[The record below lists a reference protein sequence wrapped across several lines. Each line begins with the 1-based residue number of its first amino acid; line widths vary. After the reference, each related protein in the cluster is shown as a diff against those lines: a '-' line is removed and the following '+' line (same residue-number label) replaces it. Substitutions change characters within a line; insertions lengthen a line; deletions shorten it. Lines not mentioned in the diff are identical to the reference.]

1 MTAVPDKGTSQLE
14 QTKVIGWP
22 LVVAYQYR
30 PALGPPAQGAFHH
43 PPPSRVGFLARLVQ
57 FLFANT
63 PDVRLVSGVSDGPV
77 ADGIVMPL
85 VQTQVLGAFRPLHH
99 YALQRRPEEFR
110 IVDISSGHHYA
121 QWPACRADQDAFL
134 APSLAPVR
142 GIASNSAPPKRAFPM
157 EQSADCHSQFTL
169 SNSRHSSIR
178 TAQMPSSTP
187 RSTQRW
193 KARWMV
199 LSSPSS
205 LGKWFHWQELR
216 IRKMTP
222 SSIFRWFTRLRPF
235 TLGGSNS
242 KITGSIRSHRSS
254 GISHI
259 VGRVSLFPIIHHHTS
274 FPQLNRTAYL
284 FSLSDQSYFEIVS
297 NTTTAHP
304 PKWNFQPVG

>member
-1 MTAVPDKGTSQLE
+1 MTAVPERGTSQLE

-77 ADGIVMPL
+77 AGGIVIPL

-121 QWPACRADQDAFL
+121 QWPACRVDQDAFL

-142 GIASNSAPPKRAFPM
+142 GIASNTAPQNALFPW
-157 EQSADCHSQFTL
+157 
-169 SNSRHSSIR
+169 SNRR
-178 TAQMPSSTP
+178 TAIPSLRCPTP
-187 RSTQRW
+187 GILRSGRP
-193 KARWMV
+193 RC
-199 LSSPSS
+199 LPS
-205 LGKWFHWQELR
+205 LHALPNAG
-216 IRKMTP
+216 
-222 SSIFRWFTRLRPF
+222 RPD
-235 TLGGSNS
+235 GWCCHPPAPWAS
-242 KITGSIRSHRSS
+242 GSIGRSYAY
-254 GISHI
+254 
-259 VGRVSLFPIIHHHTS
+259 GR
-274 FPQLNRTAYL
+274 
-284 FSLSDQSYFEIVS
+284 
-297 NTTTAHP
+297 
-304 PKWNFQPVG
+304 